1 MTPMPDRCDA
11 VVIGAGLGGLAL
23 AIRLQAAGRRVV
35 LVEARDKPGGRAY
48 VWHDKG
54 HVFDAG
60 PTVITD
66 PAALAEL
73 WSLSGHRIGDDV
85 QLVPVEPFYR
95 LVFPDGSTFEYADDQ
110 ARIEAA
116 VRAINPA
123 DVEGYRR
130 FLAYSRE
137 VMAEGYDKLGTAPFQ
152 SFSDMMRVA
161 PQLVRLQAYR
171 SVYAVVSRFIA
182 DPRLRQAFSFHSL
195 LVGGNPF
202 TTSSIYLLIHAL
214 ERKGGVWFAKG
225 GTNALVA
232 GMARHFQRLGGHLE
246 LNARVARIEA
256 ALSRGAHYVLL
267 LDDDSK
273 IANADI
279 LAPHR
284 RYLQLTAEG
293 IKVGAV
299 GTAVLDADSLEN
311 IVHKLDPDKPY
322 TEIRDLMS
330 SGTLIPA
337 EVLRS
342 IGLMREDLFIDCVD
356 FEWGWRCRQSGM
368 VLVVDNQ
375 VRIHHR
381 LGQSVIQGAFGAF
394 LRVPAPIRHY
404 YQFRNV
410 IALIMRGRSAP
421 VAWRLRNALALLL
434 KLPLYLLLLGARSE
448 RAAYIFSGIRD
459 GFRNK
464 MGKHAC

>member
-1 MTPMPDRCDA
+1 MTDSPVVFCVIVAYRPDCVELNEKIRELA
-11 VVIGAGLGGLAL
+11 GAFKVVVVSNADNDVAKDDFERLIDERFCLRISLGENRGIGAA
-23 AIRLQAAGRRVV
+23 Q
-35 LVEARDKPGGRAY
+35 
-48 VWHDKG
+48 
-54 HVFDAG
+54 
-60 PTVITD
+60 
-66 PAALAEL
+66 
-73 WSLSGHRIGDDV
+73 
-85 QLVPVEPFYR
+85 
-95 LVFPDGSTFEYADDQ
+95 
-110 ARIEAA
+110 
-116 VRAINPA
+116 N
-123 DVEGYRR
+123 
-130 FLAYSRE
+130 
-137 VMAEGYDKLGTAPFQ
+137 
-152 SFSDMMRVA
+152 
-161 PQLVRLQAYR
+161 
-171 SVYAVVSRFIA
+171 
-182 DPRLRQAFSFHSL
+182 
-195 LVGGNPF
+195 VG
-202 TTSSIYLLIHAL
+202 
-214 ERKGGVWFAKG
+214 
-225 GTNALVA
+225 
-232 GMARHFQRLGGHLE
+232 
-246 LNARVARIEA
+246 IEA

-279 LAPHR
+279 LALHR